1 MIFCTKRDFRSIFIS
16 QTRCIN
22 LDPILKPRLC
32 FEMFLLKVEDSLN
45 VADILCLA
53 WNSYYL
59 RLPTNAA
66 LPSSYKCMAAVSG
79 ILKRSLIFTYFSDI
93 SASPSPS
100 VTWLDNYSHIYHKT
114 VTKVSQ
120 ADYRSQMWTA
130 EARCLFM
137 NSNHNID
144 FTVKHLDGKVVP
156 IMPADMFSYD
166 DLSMAMKLASAAT
179 LRFSYERASCVVWN
193 IKTTPP
199 KPDLRKL
206 SEQQRQHALTQSQF
220 MLRFVP
226 VALLDYNI
234 GSNAGLSRCMR
245 EFYDKVTT
253 PPQDQNYHV
262 LLSDVAIFERVLK
275 VACPYSCFTPF
286 TCFWTLVDFIL
297 FVVLGYV

>member
-1 MIFCTKRDFRSIFIS
+1 
-16 QTRCIN
+16 
-22 LDPILKPRLC
+22 
-32 FEMFLLKVEDSLN
+32 
-45 VADILCLA
+45 
-53 WNSYYL
+53 
-59 RLPTNAA
+59 
-66 LPSSYKCMAAVSG
+66 
-79 ILKRSLIFTYFSDI
+79 
-93 SASPSPS
+93 
-100 VTWLDNYSHIYHKT
+100 
-114 VTKVSQ
+114 
-120 ADYRSQMWTA
+120 
-130 EARCLFM
+130 M

-206 SEQQRQHALTQSQF
+206 SEQQRQDALTQSQF

-275 VACPYSCFTPF
+275 VACPYSCFIPLSHVF
-286 TCFWTLVDFIL
+286 GLSLISYYSLC
-297 FVVLGYV
+297 

>member
-1 MIFCTKRDFRSIFIS
+1 MIFCTKRDFRSIIIS
-16 QTRCIN
+16 QTHCIS

-53 WNSYYL
+53 WDSCYL
-59 RLPTNAA
+59 RLPTNAD
-66 LPSSYKCMAAVSG
+66 LPSSYKCMTAVSG

-144 FTVKHLDGKVVP
+144 STVKHLDGKVVP

-206 SEQQRQHALTQSQF
+206 SEQQRQDALTQSQF

-275 VACPYSCFTPF
+275 VACPYSCFIPLSHVF
-286 TCFWTLVDFIL
+286 GLLLISYYSLC
-297 FVVLGYV
+297 